1 MPIIAF
7 LSIFKHAINAKLIS
21 AQNLIFGK
29 HDQKVNDIC

>member
-21 AQNLIFGK
+21 AQNLTFDK
-29 HDQKVNDIC
+29 HDHKVIERC